1 MSLTDAERKARRKAR
16 RRLARARAEGML
28 AGVVSMLR
36 PGDVAVDCGAN
47 VGEVAAQLAATG
59 ARVHAFEPDPLAFAA
74 LSDRLGKADNVTLHN
89 AAVGPEAG
97 QGALHRAADFADDP
111 TARTTRSTLVP
122 GGAGMDS
129 ADTLP
134 VTVVDLPDFLRTCLK
149 SHDDIAFLKLDI
161 EGAELALLDRLDR
174 DGLLHRIRLTV
185 AETHEGKFPA
195 LRASYKALRD
205 RIAATYPKTR
215 VNLEWT

>member
-1 MSLTDAERKARRKAR
+1 
-16 RRLARARAEGML
+16 ML
-28 AGVVSMLR
+28 SGVVSMLR

-59 ARVHAFEPDPLAFAA
+59 AQIHAFEPDPLAFAA

-89 AAVGPEAG
+89 AAVGAEAG
-97 QGALHRAADFADDP
+97 QGALHRAADFAEDP
-111 TARTTRSTLVP
+111 TARTTRSTLLP

-129 ADTLP
+129 ADTLQ
-134 VTVVDLPDFLRTCLK
+134 VQVIDLPDFLRTCLK
-149 SHDDIAFLKLDI
+149 THDDIAFLKLDI